1 MPMNNWNDRT
11 GYGDK
16 RRDDRS
22 NMRVISKEEATKI
35 FSKDDNDGSLLFE
48 KAETL
53 ASMMRSVNETQIRR
67 IYSEFGRIHSDF
79 RNLIKKSDEISAV
92 QDKSRYQLKHM
103 KARLVYAKARSNSL
117 EVFCDNFT
125 TLIDAAIAKGP
136 ANRISENGDY
146 VMDRLKNFFEATLAY
161 HKQR

>member
-1 MPMNNWNDRT
+1 MPMNNWDRQP

-16 RRDDRS
+16 RYDS
-22 NMRVISKEEATKI
+22 SKNEKIITTEEARKI
-35 FSKDDNDGSLLFE
+35 FSSDDSDGTLLFE
-48 KAETL
+48 KAEIL
-53 ASMMRSVNETQIRR
+53 ASQMVNVNETQIRR

-79 RNLIKKSDEISAV
+79 KNLIKKSDISAV
-92 QDKSRYQLKHM
+92 QDKSKYQLKHM
-103 KARLVYAKARSNSL
+103 KARLVYAKARSSTL
-117 EVFCDNFT
+117 RVFCDNFT

-136 ANRISENGDY
+136 ANRISDGGDY